1 MTYEAK
7 LMCGVILLTVP
18 TIQYGGFFLLQV
30 ASGKYSKLELTPF
43 QKGMFRAGH
52 AHAGVLV
59 LLSLITE
66 LMLDGVSMSS
76 TLTWALRIAFPLS
89 AILVS
94 GGFFAA
100 AAGKGLTKPSKGIFV
115 LYAGVTLLAA
125 ALIITGIGLI
135 SQ

>member
-66 LMLDGVSMSS
+66 LMLDGVMMSP
-76 TLTWALRIAFPLS
+76 TLTWALRISFPLS

-100 AAGKGLTKPSKGIFV
+100 AAGKSVTKPGKGIV
-115 LYAGVTLLAA
+115 ILYAGVSLLAI